1 MKKNIISNKILKNFT
16 HLLFSNVLI
25 LMLPFIYYP
34 YLIRAIGT
42 ENYGNVVYTQSIYFL
57 LSIVIQFGFSISAT
71 KQIAIYRENKRR
83 LSTIFYSI
91 CLIKLLLFLI
101 VILPSILILY
111 FLFLREN
118 INIILHLSCIIYL
131 IGDLFFIN
139 WFFQGVEKMLYV
151 SLGTLVY
158 KLLLLSSV
166 FLFVSTKDDYIIYTM
181 IFSVCYIIGNFSL
194 FILAIIKFRL
204 TSFIL
209 NKKLIFDLF
218 SDSWQFF
225 LSRLSSVFVERF
237 NILLLG
243 YSSEKEFVA
252 YYDLATKLVGIAQLP
267 FNLFNQAFY
276 PNATREKN
284 IKKVYNVIKVL
295 SLVSILGIILSYVL
309 TPYIIK
315 IYVGDSMIDTAPIIN
330 ILIFSILINIPSHFI
345 GNCLLVPFGLS
356 RDFKNSVIHCTVL
369 YTPILIVLHALNS
382 LTIYTLSITYLFYL
396 FIILLYRISIWN
408 TYLNKNE
415 KSIM

>member
-1 MKKNIISNKILKNFT
+1 MLKNFT

-276 PNATREKN
+276 PNATREK
-284 IKKVYNVIKVL
+284 KHKE
-295 SLVSILGIILSYVL
+295 SL
-309 TPYIIK
+309 
-315 IYVGDSMIDTAPIIN
+315 
-330 ILIFSILINIPSHFI
+330 
-345 GNCLLVPFGLS
+345 
-356 RDFKNSVIHCTVL
+356 
-369 YTPILIVLHALNS
+369 
-382 LTIYTLSITYLFYL
+382 
-396 FIILLYRISIWN
+396 
-408 TYLNKNE
+408 
-415 KSIM
+415 

>member
-25 LMLPFIYYP
+25 LILPFIYYP
-34 YLIRAIGT
+34 YLIKTIGT

-91 CLIKLLLFLI
+91 CLIKLLLFLF
-101 VILPSILILY
+101 VILLSLLILY
-111 FLFLREN
+111 FFSLREN

-131 IGDLFFIN
+131 VGDLFFIN
-139 WFFQGVEKMLYV
+139 WFFQGVEKMFYV

-166 FLFVSTKDDYIIYTM
+166 FLFVRTKDDYIIYTM

-194 FILAIIKFRL
+194 FILAMIKFRL
-204 TSFIL
+204 TYFVL

-243 YSSEKEFVA
+243 YSSEKEYVA

-284 IKKVYNVIKVL
+284 IRKVYNVIKVL

-315 IYVGDSMIDTAPIIN
+315 IYVGDSMIDTASIIN

-356 RDFKNSVIHCTVL
+356 RDFKNTVIHCTVL

-408 TYLNKNE
+408 AYLNKNE

>member
-25 LMLPFIYYP
+25 LILPFIYYP
-34 YLIRAIGT
+34 YLIKTIGT

-91 CLIKLLLFLI
+91 CLIKLLLFLF
-101 VILPSILILY
+101 VILLSLLILY
-111 FLFLREN
+111 FLSLREN

-131 IGDLFFIN
+131 VGDLFFIN
-139 WFFQGVEKMLYV
+139 WFFQGVEKMFYV

-158 KLLLLSSV
+158 KLLLLFSV
-166 FLFVSTKDDYIIYTM
+166 FLFVRTKDDYIIYTM

-194 FILAIIKFRL
+194 FILAMIKFRL
-204 TSFIL
+204 TYFVL

-243 YSSEKEFVA
+243 YSSEKEYVA

-284 IKKVYNVIKVL
+284 IRKVYNVIKVL

-408 TYLNKNE
+408 AYLNKNE

>member
-25 LMLPFIYYP
+25 LILPFIYYP
-34 YLIRAIGT
+34 YLIKTIGT

-91 CLIKLLLFLI
+91 CLIKLLLFLF
-101 VILPSILILY
+101 VILLSLLILY
-111 FLFLREN
+111 FLSLREN

-131 IGDLFFIN
+131 VGDLFFIN
-139 WFFQGVEKMLYV
+139 WFFQGVEKMFYV

-204 TSFIL
+204 TNFVL

-284 IKKVYNVIKVL
+284 IKKVYNVIKLL

-356 RDFKNSVIHCTVL
+356 RSFKNSVIHCTIL
-369 YTPILIVLHALNS
+369 YTPILILLHTLNI